1 MYGIVLILQ
10 PVRTVFAVI
19 HMEIIKPAHGDT
31 WNIMHFGTKLFGR
44 SFVWREEENMVH
56 TLNTPIHF

>member
-1 MYGIVLILQ
+1 MGLSLLFNRSAQY
-10 PVRTVFAVI
+10 VFAVI